1 MWNKRTKNFE
11 SWITNITIKTEIRHK
26 LHNDNK
32 WIFVIPESIEATLNC
47 KTNEPI
53 DIKLEKTGILTLKN
67 KCTLY
72 TANTIL
78 VTKHNNYESK
88 YKNIIPSINIIED
101 NCCKERKLLNF
112 SNPEFIHLHSYNLDR
127 ESLKLTSYKLNQ
139 IDKLTEKL
147 EINNENKNKWKELLK
162 DNYFEYIICTIL
174 KLIFVYLVYKLFIYL
189 KRKITKSES
198 NNLNRC
204 QLTNCLTFKMCNKNN
219 RAENPRDTEIELED
233 RTNNVIETNDSNNED
248 NNERQPLRRSL
259 RLSQIKSL

>member
-1 MWNKRTKNFE
+1 M
-11 SWITNITIKTEIRHK
+11 
-26 LHNDNK
+26 
-32 WIFVIPESIEATLNC
+32 
-47 KTNEPI
+47 
-53 DIKLEKTGILTLKN
+53 
-67 KCTLY
+67 
-72 TANTIL
+72 
-78 VTKHNNYESK
+78 
-88 YKNIIPSINIIED
+88 
-101 NCCKERKLLNF
+101 NF

-162 DNYFEYIICTIL
+162 DDYFEYIICTIL

-189 KRKITKSES
+189 TRKITKSES